1 MQKQL
6 KLINKYLFLFLIGG
20 LIYVSIELIYRGH
33 SHWTMGVLGGVS
45 FISIGLINEILSWE
59 TPLLIQCAIGG
70 CLITFYGF
78 ITGLILNI
86 WLHLG
91 IWDYSH
97 MPFNILGQICLPFT
111 LIWCILSLVAII
123 LDDYIRFWLFNEEKP
138 NYKLF

>member
-6 KLINKYLFLFLIGG
+6 KLLSKYLFLFCIGG

-45 FISIGLINEILSWE
+45 FISIGIINEILSWE

-70 CLITFYGF
+70 CLITFYEF

-97 MPFNILGQICLPFT
+97 MPFNILGQICLP
-111 LIWCILSLVAII
+111 LH
-123 LDDYIRFWLFNEEKP
+123 
-138 NYKLF
+138 

>member
-70 CLITFYGF
+70 CLITFYEF
-78 ITGLILNI
+78 VTGVILNI
-86 WLHLG
+86 
-91 IWDYSH
+91 
-97 MPFNILGQICLPFT
+97 
-111 LIWCILSLVAII
+111 
-123 LDDYIRFWLFNEEKP
+123 
-138 NYKLF
+138 

>member
-70 CLITFYGF
+70 CLITFYEF

-111 LIWCILSLVAII
+111 NLVHIVFSGN
-123 LDDYIRFWLFNEEKP
+123 YIR
-138 NYKLF
+138 